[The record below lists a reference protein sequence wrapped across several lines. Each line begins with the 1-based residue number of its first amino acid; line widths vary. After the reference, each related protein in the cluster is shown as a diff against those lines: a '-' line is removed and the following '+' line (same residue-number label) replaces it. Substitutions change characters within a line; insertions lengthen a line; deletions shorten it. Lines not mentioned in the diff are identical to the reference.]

1 MTTDGV
7 KVRIDPPQ
15 DQMCHRK
22 MTDVPP
28 DRGTSSQFAYWSDGA
43 EGVKPLD
50 LGDREI
56 VTIVA
61 TIVKRVDSYAYCRC
75 KA

>member
-1 MTTDGV
+1 
-7 KVRIDPPQ
+7 
-15 DQMCHRK
+15 